1 MKSKP
6 VRPVL
11 AALLA
16 VTLTL
21 TLAACSSNS
30 ASKEN
35 TPTAAPQAEASP
47 SPSAEAKLNG
57 DEPAWKLDTSP
68 VDLTWFVGA
77 NWYAHTW
84 GESHASKYVTEK
96 TGVNV
101 KLEVPPVKRM
111 SKSR

>member
-84 GESHASKYVTEK
+84 GESLASKYVTEK
-96 TGVNV
+96 NRRQRQAGGS
-101 KLEVPPVKRM
+101 LR
-111 SKSR
+111 